1 MGIEALLIAAAV
13 AGSPAADCAAAGAKQ
28 PALRKVIDAAAAL
41 RQAASQ
47 PEASFSRLV
56 AQAKSLSALGKSA
69 LSQIQEAGCAD
80 EAQTAL
86 LEACTAPL
94 TWSCE
99 SVPPG
104 IDWSFLS
111 RVKRSEDEDLA
122 LSLGD
127 PILAGPVNLFATC
140 CGDFGCIERG
150 VGVPGSLYQDETAGQ
165 LVRLA
170 GFKTAFGR
178 TALET
183 LRKSSAGL
191 ARASCTCDD
200 SSPEDRAG
208 LAAKLSA
215 SAKTSPADSA
225 APLRAISAALKKGF
239 PKKPCAMPGGG
250 D

>member
-56 AQAKSLSALGKSA
+56 AQAKSLSSLGKSA

-140 CGDFGCIERG
+140 CGDSMLAEAARYQRFLLPAPDEEPRDASFAYDFFRWNEGAPPLRETRLRWSMS
-150 VGVPGSLYQDETAGQ
+150 PSLSQQRDRKQFLLAYLT
-165 LVRLA
+165 LVH
-170 GFKTAFGR
+170 
-178 TALET
+178 
-183 LRKSSAGL
+183 
-191 ARASCTCDD
+191 ARAPTGNIL
-200 SSPEDRAG
+200 G
-208 LAAKLSA
+208 LNAQQPASA
-215 SAKTSPADSA
+215 SP
-225 APLRAISAALKKGF
+225 
-239 PKKPCAMPGGG
+239 
-250 D
+250 